1 MEENTMKKYYI
12 SNHEDIARP
21 WDAIAEFNTEE
32 EAVAAAED
40 MRKEILDGVYDEEW
54 AIEEAERAPMADC
67 VRAYVAEFTG
77 GGNLKSVFVL
87 E

>member
-1 MEENTMKKYYI
+1 MKKYYI

-40 MRKEILDGVYDEEW
+40 MRKEILDGVYDEE
-54 AIEEAERAPMADC
+54 
-67 VRAYVAEFTG
+67 
-77 GGNLKSVFVL
+77 
-87 E
+87 